1 MISHRAIIFFV
12 PMPMTG
18 TPSFYLCSRF
28 SNNIISNNYEN

>member
-18 TPSFYLCSRF
+18 TPSFYLCSKLF
-28 SNNIISNNYEN
+28 GQAENKGGK